1 MITLIRRLFRTAT
14 TVEFCEPCA
23 QVCTGQCR
31 ADALLD
37 RARTQALQLS
47 SRF

>member
-1 MITLIRRLFRTAT
+1 MITLIRRLFRTTA
-14 TVEFCEPCA
+14 TVEFCESCA
-23 QVCTGQCR
+23 QVRTGRCR

-37 RARTQALQLS
+37 RARTQALRLS

>member
-1 MITLIRRLFRTAT
+1 MITLFRRLFRARS
-14 TVEFCEPCA
+14 TVEFCESCA
-23 QVCTGQCR
+23 QVCTGRCR

-37 RARTQALQLS
+37 LARTRAFQLS

>member
-1 MITLIRRLFRTAT
+1 MITLIRRLFRTAA
-14 TVEFCEPCA
+14 TVEFCESCA
-23 QVCTGQCR
+23 QVCTDQCR

-37 RARTQALQLS
+37 RARTQALQLP

>member
-1 MITLIRRLFRTAT
+1 MITLIRRLFRITAM
-14 TVEFCEPCA
+14 VESCESCA
-23 QVCTGQCR
+23 QVCAGRCR